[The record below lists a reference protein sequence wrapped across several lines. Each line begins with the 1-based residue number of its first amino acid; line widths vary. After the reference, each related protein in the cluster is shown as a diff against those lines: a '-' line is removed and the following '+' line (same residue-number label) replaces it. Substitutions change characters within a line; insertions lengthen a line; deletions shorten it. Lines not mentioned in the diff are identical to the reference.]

1 MGGKSKTEEFLS
13 DHYGIKAYVHF
24 RYFVGCYLIQGLRW
38 TEVPG
43 MIKNLIET
51 ESSEYKT
58 GFIEELQQLKLKDD
72 WDYIGKFVRKYAG
85 RKLKEDKLKL
95 MFQWL
100 IEGLTENLAKDKK

>member
-1 MGGKSKTEEFLS
+1 MEKRNNTEEFLRN
-13 DHYGIKAYVHF
+13 HYNSGVYIHF
-24 RYFVGCYLIQGLRW
+24 RKFLGCYMIQGLNW
-38 TEVPG
+38 SEVAE

-51 ESSEYKT
+51 ESSEYKS